1 MSASPLDLNVSN
13 NAEIKGLP
21 DFLVHQL
28 KDILWTE
35 KFLRRQMSEIRS
47 YVTSARLRMGIEN
60 HMKEIDKQIWRL
72 EEVFLV
78 INEPVQ
84 MQPNVGLKALVQD
97 AMKTIKATKLGSM
110 VRDVCIINC
119 LQKVEHYEI
128 ASYGTLK
135 TLAIVLGHP
144 QAADLLEQTLNEEKN
159 ADAIFSTIAEVFIN
173 EQAAGE

>member
-1 MSASPLDLNVSN
+1 
-13 NAEIKGLP
+13 
-21 DFLVHQL
+21 
-28 KDILWTE
+28 
-35 KFLRRQMSEIRS
+35 
-47 YVTSARLRMGIEN
+47 
-60 HMKEIDKQIWRL
+60 
-72 EEVFLV
+72 
-78 INEPVQ
+78 
-84 MQPNVGLKALVQD
+84 
-97 AMKTIKATKLGSM
+97 MKTIKATKLGSM